1 MSSSRGVLYRVTTFG
16 ESHGGAVGVVVD
28 GCPPGVRIDPRV
40 IQAALDRRRPGQSR
54 LTTQRQEPDRVE
66 ILSGVQDGVAL
77 GTPILMLVRN
87 EDARPADYAN
97 METALRPSHAE
108 FTYLAKYGIR
118 ATSGGGRASAR
129 ETLARVAAGALAESV
144 LREWHG
150 VEIVAWVDRV
160 KDVQAK
166 VDEATVTRSAVDA
179 NDVRCPDAEAA
190 QRMINLIE
198 QTRRDRDSVGGVV
211 RAVVRGVP
219 AGWGEPVFDK
229 MEALLAQAMMSLP
242 ASKSFEIGSGL
253 AGTFM
258 TGSEHNDA
266 FLPGEGGRV
275 MTATNHSGG
284 IQGGITN
291 GMPIRLAVGFK
302 PVATIPREQATVDTD
317 GNPTTLA
324 AKGRHDPCVL
334 PRAVPIVEAEI
345 ASVLLDCCLRQRAR
359 SAGT

>member
-28 GCPPGVRIDPRV
+28 GCPPGVRVDREV
-40 IQAALDRRRPGQSR
+40 IQAAMDRRRPGQSR
-54 LTTQRQEPDRVE
+54 LTTQRKEPDTVE

-77 GTPILMLVRN
+77 GTPILMMVRN

-97 METALRPSHAE
+97 METAFRPSHAE
-108 FTYLAKYGIR
+108 FTYMEKYGIR
-118 ATSGGGRASAR
+118 AASGGGRASAR

-150 VEIVAWVDRV
+150 LEIVAWVDRV
-160 KDVQAK
+160 KDVQAQ
-166 VDEATVTRSAVDA
+166 VDEGTVTRAAVDA
-179 NDVRCPDAEAA
+179 NDVRCPDPDAA
-190 QRMINLIE
+190 QRMIGLIE
-198 QTRRDRDSVGGVV
+198 QTRRDLDSVGGVV

-266 FLPGEGGRV
+266 FIPGEGGGV
-275 MTATNHSGG
+275 ETTTNHSGG
-284 IQGGITN
+284 VQGGITN

-302 PVATIPREQATVDTD
+302 PVATIPREQATVDGD

-345 ASVLLDCCLRQRAR
+345 ATVLLDCCLRQRAR
-359 SAGT
+359 